1 MGGRD
6 GLGGSLKVGS
16 AEVLGLDGADLASPL
31 SAPPVGAF
39 SGLDAEGEGG
49 AGVGDF
55 DASVELGPAFY
66 GSLPGSDSG
75 ISWNT
80 MPG

>member
-1 MGGRD
+1 M
-6 GLGGSLKVGS
+6 GGSLKIGS
-16 AEVLGLDGADLASPL
+16 AGVLALDGAGLATPL

-39 SGLDAEGEGG
+39 SGLDAVVVGG

-55 DASVELGPAFY
+55 DASRELEPAFY

-75 ISWNT
+75 TSWKT